1 MSQRKTATP
10 KQSDVFIYI
19 DMVSLIATQ
28 GTLFDLQ
35 TVLDYGQSILNVA
48 TELSKSLI
56 EHRPLTTKTIQAQM
70 NRHFH
75 GTAAEG
81 AWLWKDAY
89 ESVEVAAILYLRHK
103 GLPTN
108 PLEQLQLVESLCPT
122 HTRRSEE
129 QLQLQQFST
138 PLSLAYLVSVAV
150 QITTNDLVLEPSA
163 GTGILAQFAKLQGAS
178 LMLNEISSDRS
189 KILRRLFPGVPLFS
203 VNAEQI
209 NDYLA
214 GKTQPSVVLMN
225 PPFSAS
231 PKINSRNP
239 DATPRHINSALQ
251 RLCDH
256 GRLVTI
262 SANWFSPNNLTWRDT
277 FIKMQEKATVVL
289 SVGINGKVYSKHGTQ
304 IDTRLTVIDKVPAA
318 DPQEI
323 PCIADTVE
331 LAELATLI
339 EQLPQRPVWER
350 ITQTAQTAVSKA
362 IRLSPVKP
370 NSQSAPVTQPLSEF
384 LNIVELDYEIVD
396 WAAND
401 QLKDTLYET
410 YRPQRIRIKDAKP
423 HPSLLCESAALALVS
438 PPAPTYKPHLPQHI
452 ITQGLLSEAQLESVI
467 YAGQAHSEYLS
478 GSYTVDDSW
487 DNVTVSA
494 TSSENAVRFRR
505 GWFLGDGTGAGKGRQ
520 CAGIILDNWCQGR
533 RKAIWVSKSSAL
545 IEDARRD
552 WCALG
557 GNKKNIIDLSNIK
570 LGDRIPFTEGILFCT
585 YSTLRSQKNGKSRL
599 KQIVEWALKDFE
611 GAICFDEC
619 HSMGNAM
626 AQEGTLGLVSA
637 SQQGIVGLRL
647 QNALPLTRVV
657 YVSATGATKVSNLSY
672 ANRLGLWQTGDFP
685 FTSREDFVESIEV
698 GGIAAMEVVARD
710 LKALGLYLARSL
722 SFDGVEYE
730 MLEIELTPTQERIY
744 DNYADAFQIIHNNLH
759 KALEACNIT
768 GAKTYNRAAKMS
780 AMSQF
785 ESHKQRF
792 FNHLL
797 TGMKCPMLIKAIE
810 NDLAAGNAVV
820 IQIVSTNEELLK
832 RRLNEVPAEE
842 WKDLNLDLTPREY
855 VMDYLLSA
863 FPVHLHEIHSSSEA
877 EERSEPAF
885 DADGSPI
892 VSSEAVAL
900 RDALVDKLASLDPI
914 PGALE
919 QLLWHFGHKQVAEV
933 TGRSKRVLKDDS
945 GRLFVDSR
953 GSGANIAETNAFM
966 AGDKQILIFS
976 DAGGTGRSYHADLNA
991 VNRRRRS
998 HYLLEAG
1005 WRADNAIQGLGR
1017 SHRTNQAS
1025 APVFRPVTTNVRGER
1040 RFIST
1045 IARRLDSLGALTRGQ
1060 RQTGGN
1066 GIFDT
1071 KDNLESQYAEYALYE
1086 LFKQIFQ
1093 GRFYEV
1099 PLGTFEAMTGL
1110 SLTSHEGGMKIDLP
1124 PLRQFLNRLLALRIG
1139 MQNIIFERFELLL
1152 SQQIE
1157 TAIAAGIFEA
1167 GVETLRAERFTIESC
1182 ESVYTHPDTGSVTNY
1197 LKVEQVQR
1205 NNIRTAV
1212 EMLEFAAKYQG
1223 QLMVNQKSSNAAVS
1237 IPTHSIFDCDGG
1249 VVPRVLLVRPQ
1260 KETRVPVEQLESSTW
1275 QQVSAEAFI
1284 AAWSKEVDALPKF
1297 TTDYLHLVTGILL
1310 PIWKILPQENSR
1322 VFRLQTSDGQ
1332 KILGRVVNAVD
1343 IQSVTEQLGL
1353 KNQLLSPT
1361 ELVWLVLNEGYS
1373 QQLPGGV
1380 TLRLSYVA
1388 NEPRLELVEALS
1400 LADRLVAVGCF
1411 TEIIQWRKRIFIP
1424 TGNKAASILADVI
1437 GILG

>member
-1 MSQRKTATP
+1 LGIKILSQQPQVVVQQLEELTA
-10 KQSDVFIYI
+10 
-19 DMVSLIATQ
+19 
-28 GTLFDLQ
+28 
-35 TVLDYGQSILNVA
+35 
-48 TELSKSLI
+48 
-56 EHRPLTTKTIQAQM
+56 
-70 NRHFH
+70 
-75 GTAAEG
+75 
-81 AWLWKDAY
+81 
-89 ESVEVAAILYLRHK
+89 
-103 GLPTN
+103 
-108 PLEQLQLVESLCPT
+108 LCPT

-129 QLQLQQFST
+129 SVQLQQFST
-138 PLSLAYLVSVAV
+138 PLPLAYLVAKAGFI
-150 QITTNDLVLEPSA
+150 QATDLVLEPSA
-163 GTGILAQFAKLQGAS
+163 GTGLLAQMAKLYSAS
-178 LMLNEISSDRS
+178 LMLNELAPDRT
-189 KILRRLFPGVPLFS
+189 KILRRLFPGTPLFS

-214 GKTQPSVVLMN
+214 GQTQPSVVLMN
-225 PPFSAS
+225 PPFSSS

-239 DATPRHINSALQ
+239 DATKRHINSALQ
-251 RLCDH
+251 RLADG

-262 SANWFSPNNLTWRDT
+262 TANWFSPANPSWRET
-277 FIKMQEKATVVL
+277 FVRWYSEARVL
-289 SVGINGKVYSKHGTQ
+289 MSVGVNGKVYSKHGTQ
-304 IDTRLTVIDKVPAA
+304 IDTRITVIDKVPA
-318 DPQEI
+318 DNPGDI
-323 PCIADTVE
+323 PCISETLDLPE
-331 LAELATLI
+331 LLALI
-339 EQLPQRPVWER
+339 EQLPKRSSWKR
-350 ITQTAQTAVSKA
+350 SDIKATAKAKVVQLPFRTTVAQPETVSFLPDDIVVLEYEVIEWTA
-362 IRLSPVKP
+362 
-370 NSQSAPVTQPLSEF
+370 SEG
-384 LNIVELDYEIVD
+384 
-396 WAAND
+396 
-401 QLKDTLYET
+401 LKDTLYET
-410 YRPQRIRIKDAKP
+410 YRPQRIRIKDALP

-438 PPAPTYKPHLPQHI
+438 PPPPTYKPHLPINI
-452 ITQGLLSEAQLESVI
+452 ITQGLLSEAQIESVI
-467 YAGQAHSEYLS
+467 YAGQAHSEFLS
-478 GSYTVDDSW
+478 GSYIVDDSW
-487 DNVTVSA
+487 DNVTVAA
-494 TSSENAVRFRR
+494 TGEENAVKFRR

-533 RKAIWVSKSSAL
+533 SKAIWVSKSSAL
-545 IEDARRD
+545 VEDARRD

-557 GNKKNIIDLSNIK
+557 GSEKDIIDLSNIK
-570 LGDRIPFTEGILFCT
+570 LGDPIPFTQGILFCT

-599 KQIVEWALKDFE
+599 KQIVEWAGKDFE
-611 GAICFDEC
+611 GAIAYDEC
-619 HSMGNAM
+619 HAMGNAM
-626 AQEGTLGLVSA
+626 AQEGKLGMVAA

-647 QNALPLTRVV
+647 QNALPQARVV
-657 YVSATGATKVSNLSY
+657 YVSATGATKVSNFSY

-685 FTSREDFVESIEV
+685 FTSREDFVESIEG

-810 NDLAAGNAVV
+810 QDLTAGNAVV

-855 VMDYLLSA
+855 VLDYLVSA
-863 FPVHLHEIHSSSEA
+863 FPVHLHSIHSGVDGD
-877 EERSEPAF
+877 ERSEPAF

-919 QLLWHFGHKQVAEV
+919 QLLWHFGNKQVAEV
-933 TGRSKRVLKDDS
+933 TGRSKRVLKDEA

-1017 SHRTNQAS
+1017 THRTNQAS

-1066 GIFDT
+1066 GMFDA
-1071 KDNLESQYAEYALYE
+1071 KDNLESNYAEYALYE

-1093 GRFYEV
+1093 GRFYQV
-1099 PLGTFEAMTGL
+1099 PLGKFEQMTGL
-1110 SLTSHEGGMKIDLP
+1110 SLTSTEGGMKIDLP
-1124 PLRQFLNRLLALRIG
+1124 PLRQFLNRLLALTIG
-1139 MQNIIFERFELLL
+1139 MQNTIFERFELLL

-1157 TAIAAGIFEA
+1157 TAIANGVFEV
-1167 GVETLRAERFTIESC
+1167 GVETLRASLFSIESC
-1182 ESVYTHPDTGSVTNY
+1182 ESVYTHPQTGSVTNY
-1197 LKVEQVQR
+1197 FKIERVQK
-1205 NNIRTAV
+1205 NNIKTAD
-1212 EMLEFAAKYQG
+1212 EMLQFVVKYQG
-1223 QLMVNQKSSNAAVS
+1223 QLMSNEKSGNAAVS
-1237 IPTHSIFDCDGG
+1237 IPTHSFFDDQGG
-1249 VVPRVLLVRPQ
+1249 VIPRVLLVRPQ
-1260 KETRVPVEQLESSTW
+1260 KETRVPVDKLESSTW
-1275 QQVSAEAFI
+1275 KQVSADAFV
-1284 AAWSKEVDALPKF
+1284 AAWSKEVDQLPRF
-1297 TTDYLHLVTGILL
+1297 TTDYIHLVTGILL
-1310 PIWKILPQENSR
+1310 PIWKMLPQKNNR
-1322 VFRLQTSDGQ
+1322 VYRLQTSDGE
-1332 KILGRVVNAVD
+1332 KILGRVVSAVD
-1343 IQSVTEQLGL
+1343 IQSVAEQLGL
-1353 KNQLLSPT
+1353 KSKLLSPQ
-1361 ELVWLVLNEGYS
+1361 ELVSLVLNEGYS

-1380 TLRLSYVA
+1380 TLRRSYIA
-1388 NEPRLELVEALS
+1388 TEPRIELVNGIS
-1400 LADRLVAVGCF
+1400 LAERLLAVGCF
-1411 TEIIQWRKRIFIP
+1411 TEIINWKKRVFIP
-1424 TGNKAASILADVI
+1424 VSDKAPAILAAVI
-1437 GILG
+1437 EILG

>member
-1 MSQRKTATP
+1 
-10 KQSDVFIYI
+10 
-19 DMVSLIATQ
+19 MVSLIATQ
-28 GTLFDLQ
+28 GTLFDLE

-48 TELSKSLI
+48 QELTKSLMEQRTI
-56 EHRPLTTKTIQAQM
+56 STRTIQAQM
-70 NRHFH
+70 NRYFL
-75 GTAAEG
+75 GTAASG
-81 AWLWKDAY
+81 AWQWKDAY
-89 ESVEVAAILYLRHK
+89 EAVEVAQILYLRHLGIK
-103 GLPTN
+103 ILSQQPQVVVQQ
-108 PLEQLQLVESLCPT
+108 LEELTALCPT
-122 HTRRSEE
+122 HTRRNEE
-129 QLQLQQFST
+129 SV
-138 PLSLAYLVSVAV
+138 LVAKAGFI
-150 QITTNDLVLEPSA
+150 QATDLVLEPSA
-163 GTGILAQFAKLQGAS
+163 GTGLLAQMAKLHSAS
-178 LMLNEISSDRS
+178 LMLNELAPDRS
-189 KILRRLFPGVPLFS
+189 KILRRLFPGTPLFS

-209 NDYLA
+209 NDYLV

-225 PPFSAS
+225 PPFCAS

-239 DATPRHINSALQ
+239 DATKRHINSALQ
-251 RLCDH
+251 RLADG

-262 SANWFSPNNLTWRDT
+262 TANWFSPANPSWRET
-277 FIKMQEKATVVL
+277 FVRWHSEAQVL
-289 SVGINGKVYSKHGTQ
+289 MSVGVNGKVYSKHGTQ
-304 IDTRLTVIDKVPAA
+304 IDTRITVIDKVPA
-318 DPQEI
+318 DNHRQI
-323 PCIADTVE
+323 PCISETLDLPE
-331 LAELATLI
+331 LLALI
-339 EQLPQRPVWER
+339 EQLPKRSLWER
-350 ITQTAQTAVSKA
+350 SEKVKAAAKA
-362 IRLSPVKP
+362 IVVQLPKRITV
-370 NSQSAPVTQPLSEF
+370 AQPETVSSLPDD
-384 LNIVELDYEIVD
+384 IVVLEYEVVE
-396 WAAND
+396 WSAND
-401 QLKDTLYET
+401 GLKDTLYET
-410 YRPQRIRIKDAKP
+410 YRPQRIRIKDALP

-438 PPAPTYKPHLPQHI
+438 PPAPTYKPHLPSSL

-467 YAGQAHSEYLS
+467 YAGQTHSEFLS
-478 GSYTVDDSW
+478 GFYIVDDSW
-487 DNVTVSA
+487 DNVTVAA
-494 TSSENAVRFRR
+494 TGEENAVKFRR

-520 CAGIILDNWCQGR
+520 CAGIILDNWCQER
-533 RKAIWVSKSSAL
+533 RKAIWVSKSAAL

-557 GNKKNIIDLSNIK
+557 GSEKDIIDLGNIK
-570 LGDRIPFTEGILFCT
+570 LGDPIPFTQGILFCT

-599 KQIVEWALKDFE
+599 KQIVEWAGKDFE
-611 GAICFDEC
+611 GAIAFDEC
-619 HSMGNAM
+619 HAMGNAM
-626 AQEGTLGLVSA
+626 AQEGKLGMVAA

-647 QNALPLTRVV
+647 QNALPSARVV

-672 ANRLGLWQTGDFP
+672 TNRLGLWQTGDFP
-685 FTSREDFVESIEV
+685 FTSREDFVESIEG

-810 NDLAAGNAVV
+810 QDLTAGNAVV

-855 VMDYLLSA
+855 VLDYLVSA
-863 FPVHLHEIHSSSEA
+863 FPVHLHEIHSGVDGD
-877 EERSEPAF
+877 ERSEPAF

-919 QLLWHFGHKQVAEV
+919 QLLWHFGNKQVAEV
-933 TGRSKRVLKDDS
+933 TGRSKRVLKDEA

-1005 WRADNAIQGLGR
+1005 WRADNAIQGVGR
-1017 SHRTNQAS
+1017 THRTNQAS

-1066 GIFDT
+1066 GMFDA
-1071 KDNLESQYAEYALYE
+1071 KDNLESNYAEYALYE

-1099 PLGTFEAMTGL
+1099 PLGKFEQMTGL
-1110 SLTSHEGGMKIDLP
+1110 SLTSTEGGMKIDLP
-1124 PLRQFLNRLLALRIG
+1124 PLRQFLNRLLALTIG
-1139 MQNIIFERFELLL
+1139 MQNTIFERFELLL

-1157 TAIAAGIFEA
+1157 TAKANGVFEV
-1167 GVETLRAERFTIESC
+1167 GVETLRADRFSIESC
-1182 ESVYTHPDTGSVTNY
+1182 ESVYTHPQTGSVTNY
-1197 LKVEQVQR
+1197 LKIERVQK
-1205 NNIRTAV
+1205 NNIKTAD
-1212 EMLEFAAKYQG
+1212 EMLEFVIKYQG
-1223 QLMVNQKSSNAAVS
+1223 QLMSNEKSGNAAVS
-1237 IPTHSIFDCDGG
+1237 IPTHSFFDDQGG
-1249 VVPRVLLVRPQ
+1249 VIPRVLLVRPQ
-1260 KETRVPVEQLESSTW
+1260 KETRVPVDKLESSTW
-1275 QQVSAEAFI
+1275 KQVSADAFV
-1284 AAWSKEVDALPKF
+1284 AAWSKEVDQLPRF
-1297 TTDYLHLVTGILL
+1297 TTDYIHLVTGILL
-1310 PIWKILPQENSR
+1310 PIWKMLPQKNNR
-1322 VFRLQTSDGQ
+1322 VYRLQTSDGE
-1332 KILGRVVNAVD
+1332 KILGRVVSAVD
-1343 IQSVTEQLGL
+1343 IQSVAEQLGL
-1353 KNQLLSPT
+1353 KSKLLTPQ
-1361 ELVWLVLNEGYS
+1361 ELVSLVLNEGYS

-1380 TLRLSYVA
+1380 TLRRSYIA
-1388 NEPRLELVEALS
+1388 AEPRIELVNAIS
-1400 LADRLVAVGCF
+1400 LAERLLAVGCF
-1411 TEIIQWRKRIFIP
+1411 TEIINWKKRVFIP
-1424 TGNKAASILADVI
+1424 VSDKAPAILAAVI
-1437 GILG
+1437 EILG

>member
-1 MSQRKTATP
+1 MIQ
-10 KQSDVFIYI
+10 QLF
-19 DMVSLIATQ
+19 TQ
-28 GTLFDLQ
+28 GSLFDLQ
-35 TVLDYGQSILNVA
+35 TVIDYGQSVINVA
-48 TELSKSLI
+48 QELAKVLI
-56 EHRPLTTKTIQAQM
+56 DNRPLSTKTVSSQM
-70 NRHFH
+70 NRYFL
-75 GTAAEG
+75 GTAASG
-81 AWLWKDAY
+81 AWQWKDAY
-89 ESVEVAAILYLRHK
+89 EAIEVAQILYLRHLGIK
-103 GLPTN
+103 ILSQQPQVVVQQ
-108 PLEQLQLVESLCPT
+108 LEELTALCPT

-129 QLQLQQFST
+129 SVQLQQFST
-138 PLSLAYLVSVAV
+138 PLPLSFLVAKAGF
-150 QITTNDLVLEPSA
+150 IKADDLILEPSA
-163 GTGILAQFAKLQGAS
+163 GTGLLAQMAKLHSAS
-178 LMLNEISSDRS
+178 LMLNELAPDRS
-189 KILRRLFPGVPLFS
+189 KILRRLFPGTPLFS

-209 NDYLA
+209 NDYLV

-239 DATPRHINSALQ
+239 DATKRHINSALQ
-251 RLCDH
+251 RLADG

-262 SANWFSPNNLTWRDT
+262 TANWFSPNNPTWRET
-277 FIKMQEKATVVL
+277 FVKWHSEARVL
-289 SVGINGKVYSKHGTQ
+289 MSVGVNGKVYSKHGTQ
-304 IDTRLTVIDKVPAA
+304 IDTRITVIDKVPA
-318 DPQEI
+318 DSSEI
-323 PCIADTVE
+323 PCITETLDLPE
-331 LAELATLI
+331 ILALI
-339 EQLPQRPVWER
+339 QQLPGRSSLTLPQASQCNAATIKAAVVAAKVVKLPTKR
-350 ITQTAQTAVSKA
+350 TAIALPEPSAEISDVVVLEYEVIEWTA
-362 IRLSPVKP
+362 
-370 NSQSAPVTQPLSEF
+370 SEG
-384 LNIVELDYEIVD
+384 
-396 WAAND
+396 
-401 QLKDTLYET
+401 LKDTLYET
-410 YRPQRIRIKDAKP
+410 YRPQRIRIKDALP

-438 PPAPTYKPHLPQHI
+438 PPAPTYKPHLPSNI

-467 YAGQAHSEYLS
+467 YAGQAHCEFLS
-478 GSYTVDDSW
+478 GSYIVDDSW
-487 DNVTVSA
+487 DNVTVAA
-494 TSSENAVRFRR
+494 TGEENAVKFRR

-520 CAGIILDNWCQGR
+520 CAGIILDNWCQER
-533 RKAIWVSKSSAL
+533 KKAIWVSKSSAL

-552 WCALG
+552 WCAIG
-557 GNKKNIIDLSNIK
+557 GSEKDIIDLGNIK
-570 LGDRIPFTEGILFCT
+570 LGDPIPFTQGILFCT
-585 YSTLRSQKNGKSRL
+585 YSTLRSLHNGKSRL
-599 KQIVEWALKDFE
+599 KQIVEWAGKEFD
-611 GAICFDEC
+611 GAIAFDEC

-626 AQEGTLGLVSA
+626 AIEGKLGMVAA

-647 QNALPLTRVV
+647 QNALPGARVV

-685 FTSREDFVESIEV
+685 FTSREDFVESIEG

-722 SFDGVEYE
+722 SFEGVEYQT
-730 MLEIELTPTQERIY
+730 LYIDLTPTQERIY
-744 DNYADAFQIIHNNLH
+744 NSYSDAFGVIHNNLD
-759 KALEACNIT
+759 KALEACNIS

-780 AMSQF
+780 AVSQF

-797 TGMKCPMLIKAIE
+797 TGMKCPQLIKAIE
-810 NDLAAGNAVV
+810 EDLAARNAVV

-832 RRLNEVPAEE
+832 RRLNEVAPEE

-855 VMDYLLSA
+855 VMDYLMSA
-863 FPVHLHEIHSSSEA
+863 FPVHLHSIHSGEDG
-877 EERSEPAF
+877 EKRSEPVF
-885 DADGSPI
+885 DADGSPVI
-892 VSSEAVAL
+892 SIEAVAL

-919 QLLWHFGHKQVAEV
+919 QLLWHFGNKQVAEV

-953 GSGANIAETNAFM
+953 GSGANIAETSAFM
-966 AGDKQILIFS
+966 QGDKQILIFS

-1025 APVFRPVTTNVRGER
+1025 APVFRPVTTNVIGER

-1066 GIFDT
+1066 GIFEA

-1099 PLGTFEAMTGL
+1099 SLGKFEQMTGL

-1124 PLRQFLNRLLALRIG
+1124 PLRQFLNRLLALRID

-1157 TAIAAGIFEA
+1157 AAIAAGVYEM
-1167 GVETLRAERFTIESC
+1167 GVETLRAERFNIESC
-1182 ESVYTHPDTGSVTNY
+1182 ESVYTHTQTGSVTNY
-1197 LKVEQVQR
+1197 LKIERVQK
-1205 NNIRTAV
+1205 NNIRTAI
-1212 EMLEFAAKYQG
+1212 EMLEFATQYQG
-1223 QLMVNQKSSNAAVS
+1223 RLIVNTKSGHAGVS
-1237 IPTHSIFDCDGG
+1237 IPTHSLFDADGG

-1260 KETRVPVEQLESSTW
+1260 KETRIPVKDLESSTW
-1275 QQVSAEAFI
+1275 KAVCVDAFI

-1310 PIWKILPQENSR
+1310 PIWKILPQHNSR

-1332 KILGRVVNAVD
+1332 KILGRVVNAND
-1343 IQSVTEQLGL
+1343 IKSVAEQLGL
-1353 KNQLLSPT
+1353 KDKLLST
-1361 ELVWLVLNEGYS
+1361 QELVSLVLNEGYS

-1380 TLRLSYVA
+1380 TLRRSYIA
-1388 NEPRLELVEALS
+1388 AEPRIELVNAIS
-1400 LADRLVAVGCF
+1400 LAERLLAVGCF
-1411 TEIIQWRKRIFIP
+1411 TEIINWQKRLFIP
-1424 TGNKAASILADVI
+1424 VSDKAPAILATVI
-1437 GILG
+1437 EILG

>member
-1 MSQRKTATP
+1 
-10 KQSDVFIYI
+10 
-19 DMVSLIATQ
+19 MVQQLFTQ
-28 GTLFDLQ
+28 GFLFDFQ
-35 TVLDYGQSILNVA
+35 TILDYGQSILSVA
-48 TELSKSLI
+48 QELLK
-56 EHRPLTTKTIQAQM
+56 PLLENRLLNTKTVQAQM

-81 AWLWKDAY
+81 TWQWKDAY
-89 ESVEVAAILYLRHK
+89 EAVEVAQILYLRQK
-103 GLPTN
+103 GYKLLLES
-108 PLEQLQLVESLCPT
+108 PLTVLLELEKLVALCPT
-122 HTRRSEE
+122 QTRRSEE
-129 QLQLQQFST
+129 SVQLHQFST
-138 PLSLAYLVSVAV
+138 PLPLSFLVAKAGFI
-150 QITTNDLVLEPSA
+150 QATDLVLEPSA
-163 GTGILAQFAKLQGAS
+163 GTGLLAQMAKLQGAS
-178 LMLNEISSDRS
+178 LMLNELAPDRS
-189 KILRRLFPGVPLFS
+189 KILRRLFPGTPLFS

-209 NDYLA
+209 NDYLV

-231 PKINSRNP
+231 PKISSRNP

-251 RLCDH
+251 RLADG

-262 SANWFSPNNLTWRDT
+262 TANWFSPANPSWRET
-277 FIKMQEKATVVL
+277 FLKWQEKARVL
-289 SVGINGKVYSKHGTQ
+289 MSVGVNGKVYSKHGTQ
-304 IDTRLTVIDKVPAA
+304 IDTRITVIDKVPA
-318 DPQEI
+318 DNYRQI
-323 PCIADTVE
+323 PCIPETLDLPE
-331 LAELATLI
+331 LLALI
-339 EQLPQRPVWER
+339 EQLPQRSSWER
-350 ITQTAQTAVSKA
+350 SEKVKAAAKA
-362 IRLSPVKP
+362 IVVQLPKRTTV
-370 NSQSAPVTQPLSEF
+370 AQPETVSSLPDDVIVLEYEVIEWTASEG
-384 LNIVELDYEIVD
+384 
-396 WAAND
+396 
-401 QLKDTLYET
+401 LKDTLYET
-410 YRPQRIRIKDAKP
+410 YRPQRIRIKDALP

-438 PPAPTYKPHLPQHI
+438 PPAPNYKPHLPSNI
-452 ITQGLLSEAQLESVI
+452 LTQGLLSEAQLESVI
-467 YAGQAHSEYLS
+467 YAGQAHCEFLS
-478 GSYTVDDSW
+478 GSYIVDDSW
-487 DNVTVSA
+487 DNVTVAA
-494 TSSENAVRFRR
+494 TSEENAVKFRR

-520 CAGIILDNWCQGR
+520 CAGIILDNWCQER

-557 GNKKNIIDLSNIK
+557 GSEKDIIDLSNIK
-570 LGDRIPFTEGILFCT
+570 LGDPIPFTQGILFCT

-599 KQIVEWALKDFE
+599 KQIVEWAGADFE
-611 GAICFDEC
+611 GAIAYDEC

-626 AQEGTLGLVSA
+626 AQEGKLGMVAA

-647 QNALPLTRVV
+647 QNALPQARVV
-657 YVSATGATKVSNLSY
+657 YVSATGATIVSNLSY

-685 FTSREDFVESIEV
+685 FTSREDFVESIEG

-810 NDLAAGNAVV
+810 QDLTAGNAVV

-855 VMDYLLSA
+855 VLDYLVSA
-863 FPVHLHEIHSSSEA
+863 FPVHLHSIHSGVDGD
-877 EERSEPAF
+877 ERSEPAF

-900 RDALVDKLASLDPI
+900 RDALVDKLASLSPI

-919 QLLWHFGHKQVAEV
+919 QLLWHFGNKQVAEV
-933 TGRSKRVLKDDS
+933 TGRSKRVLKDEA

-1017 SHRTNQAS
+1017 THRTNQAS

-1066 GIFDT
+1066 GMFDA
-1071 KDNLESQYAEYALYE
+1071 KDNLESNYAEYALYE

-1093 GRFYEV
+1093 GRFYQV
-1099 PLGTFEAMTGL
+1099 PLGKFEQMTGL
-1110 SLTSHEGGMKIDLP
+1110 SLTSTEGGMKIDLP
-1124 PLRQFLNRLLALRIG
+1124 PLRQFLNRLLALTIG
-1139 MQNIIFERFELLL
+1139 MQNTIFERFELLL

-1157 TAIAAGIFEA
+1157 TAIANGVFEV
-1167 GVETLRAERFTIESC
+1167 GVETLRADRFSIKSC
-1182 ESVYTHPDTGSVTNY
+1182 ESVYTHPQTGSVTNY
-1197 LKVEQVQR
+1197 LKIERVQK
-1205 NNIRTAV
+1205 NNIKTAE
-1212 EMLEFAAKYQG
+1212 EMLEFVVKYQG
-1223 QLMVNQKSSNAAVS
+1223 QLMSNEKSGNAAVS
-1237 IPTHSIFDCDGG
+1237 IPTHSFFDDQGG
-1249 VVPRVLLVRPQ
+1249 VIPRVLLIRPQ
-1260 KETRVPVEQLESSTW
+1260 KETRVPVDKLESSTW
-1275 QQVSAEAFI
+1275 KQVSADAFV
-1284 AAWSKEVDALPKF
+1284 AAWSKEVDQLPRF
-1297 TTDYLHLVTGILL
+1297 TTDYIHLVTGILL
-1310 PIWKILPQENSR
+1310 PIWKMLPQKNNR
-1322 VFRLQTSDGQ
+1322 VYRLQTSDGE
-1332 KILGRVVNAVD
+1332 KILGRVVSAVD
-1343 IQSVTEQLGL
+1343 IKSVAEQLGL
-1353 KNQLLSPT
+1353 KDKLLSPQ
-1361 ELVWLVLNEGYS
+1361 ELVSLVLNEGYS

-1380 TLRLSYVA
+1380 TLRRSYIA
-1388 NEPRLELVEALS
+1388 TEPRIELVNAIS
-1400 LADRLVAVGCF
+1400 LAERLLAVGCF
-1411 TEIIQWRKRIFIP
+1411 TEIINWKKRVFIP
-1424 TGNKAASILADVI
+1424 VSDKAPAILAAVI
-1437 GILG
+1437 EILG

>member
-1 MSQRKTATP
+1 
-10 KQSDVFIYI
+10 
-19 DMVSLIATQ
+19 MVSLIATQ
-28 GTLFDLQ
+28 GTLFDLE

-48 TELSKSLI
+48 QELTKSLI
-56 EHRPLTTKTIQAQM
+56 EQRTISTRTIQAQM
-70 NRHFH
+70 NRYFL
-75 GTAAEG
+75 GTAASG
-81 AWLWKDAY
+81 AWQWKDAY
-89 ESVEVAAILYLRHK
+89 EALEVAQILYLRHLGIK
-103 GLPTN
+103 ILSLQPQVVVQQ
-108 PLEQLQLVESLCPT
+108 LEELTALCPT

-129 QLQLQQFST
+129 SVQLQQFST
-138 PLSLAYLVSVAV
+138 PLPLAYLVAKAGF
-150 QITTNDLVLEPSA
+150 IKADDLVLEPSA
-163 GTGILAQFAKLQGAS
+163 GTGLLAQMAKLHSPS
-178 LMLNEISSDRS
+178 LMLNELAPDRT
-189 KILRRLFPGVPLFS
+189 KILRRLFPGTPLFS

-209 NDYLA
+209 NDYLV
-214 GKTQPSVVLMN
+214 GKTQPSVMLMN
-225 PPFSAS
+225 PPFSSS
-231 PKINSRNP
+231 PKISSRNP

-251 RLCDH
+251 RLADG

-262 SANWFSPNNLTWRDT
+262 TANWFSPNNPTWRET
-277 FIKMQEKATVVL
+277 FVRWHSEARVLL
-289 SVGINGKVYSKHGTQ
+289 SVGVSGKVYSKHGTT
-304 IDTRLTVIDKVPAA
+304 IDTRITVIDKVPA
-318 DPQEI
+318 DNHRQI
-323 PCIADTVE
+323 PCISETLDLPE
-331 LAELATLI
+331 LLTLI
-339 EQLPQRPVWER
+339 EQLPERSPWER
-350 ITQTAQTAVSKA
+350 SEKIKAAAKA
-362 IRLSPVKP
+362 IVVQLPKRITV
-370 NSQSAPVTQPLSEF
+370 AQPETVSF
-384 LNIVELDYEIVD
+384 LPDDIVVLEYEVVE
-396 WAAND
+396 WSAND
-401 QLKDTLYET
+401 GLKDTLYET
-410 YRPQRIRIKDAKP
+410 YRPQRIRIKDALP

-438 PPAPTYKPHLPQHI
+438 PPPPTYKPHLPSNI
-452 ITQGLLSEAQLESVI
+452 IAQGLLSEAQLESVI
-467 YAGQAHSEYLS
+467 YAGFAHCEFLS
-478 GSYTVDDSW
+478 GSYIVDDSW
-487 DNVTVSA
+487 DNVTVA
-494 TSSENAVRFRR
+494 AQGEENAVRFRR

-533 RKAIWVSKSSAL
+533 QKAIWVSKSSAL

-557 GNKKNIIDLSNIK
+557 GSEKDIIDLGNIK
-570 LGDRIPFTEGILFCT
+570 LGDSIPFTQGILFCT

-599 KQIVEWALKDFE
+599 KQIVEWAGKDFE
-611 GAICFDEC
+611 GAIAYDEC
-619 HSMGNAM
+619 HAMGNAM
-626 AQEGTLGLVSA
+626 AQEGKLGMVAA

-647 QNALPLTRVV
+647 QNALPQARVI

-685 FTSREDFVESIEV
+685 FTSREDFVKSIEG

-722 SFDGVEYE
+722 SFEGVEYQT
-730 MLEIELTPTQERIY
+730 LYIDLTPTQERIY
-744 DNYADAFQIIHNNLH
+744 NSYSDAFGVIHNNLD
-759 KALEACNIT
+759 KALEACNIS
-768 GAKTYNRAAKMS
+768 GDKTYNRAAKMS
-780 AMSQF
+780 AVSQF

-797 TGMKCPMLIKAIE
+797 TGMKCPQLIKAIE
-810 NDLAAGNAVV
+810 EDLAASNAIV

-832 RRLNEVPAEE
+832 RRLNEVAPEE

-855 VMDYLLSA
+855 VMDYLMSA
-863 FPVHLHEIHSSSEA
+863 FPIHLHSIYSGVDGS
-877 EERSEPAF
+877 ERSEPVF
-885 DADGSPI
+885 GADGSPVI
-892 VSSEAVAL
+892 SIEAVAL

-933 TGRSKRVLKDDS
+933 TGRSKRVLKDES

-953 GSGANIAETNAFM
+953 GSGANITETAAFM
-966 AGDKQILIFS
+966 QGDKQILIFS

-1025 APVFRPVTTNVRGER
+1025 APVFRPVTTNVIGER

-1071 KDNLESQYAEYALYE
+1071 KDNLESNYAEYALYE

-1099 PLGTFEAMTGL
+1099 PLGKFEQMTGL

-1124 PLRQFLNRLLALRIG
+1124 PLRQFLNRLLALRID

-1157 TAIAAGIFEA
+1157 TAIAAGVYEM
-1167 GVETLRAERFTIESC
+1167 GVETLRAERFTVDSQEA
-1182 ESVYTHPDTGSVTNY
+1182 VYTHPATGSVTNY
-1197 LKVEQVQR
+1197 LKIERTQK
-1205 NNIRTAV
+1205 NNIRTAD
-1212 EMLEFAAKYQG
+1212 EMLEFASMYQG
-1223 QLMVNQKSSNAAVS
+1223 KLMVNTKSGHAAVS
-1237 IPTHSIFDCDGG
+1237 IPTHSIYDADGG

-1260 KETRVPVEQLESSTW
+1260 KEIRIPVKDLESSTW
-1275 QQVSAEAFI
+1275 KAVCVNAFV
-1284 AAWSKEVDALPKF
+1284 AGWSKEVDTLPKF

-1310 PIWKILPQENSR
+1310 PIWKILPQQNSR

-1332 KILGRVVNAVD
+1332 KILGRVVNAHD
-1343 IQSVTEQLGL
+1343 IQTVREQLGL
-1353 KNQLLSPT
+1353 RNQLLSPE
-1361 ELVWLVLNEGYS
+1361 ELVKLVLNERYT

-1380 TLRLSYVA
+1380 TLRRSLIA
-1388 NEPRLELVEALS
+1388 GEPRIELVNAIS
-1400 LADRLVAVGCF
+1400 LAERLLAVGCF
-1411 TEIIQWRKRIFIP
+1411 TEIINWQKRVFIP
-1424 TGNKAASILADVI
+1424 VSDKAPAILAAVI
-1437 GILG
+1437 EILG

>member
-1 MSQRKTATP
+1 
-10 KQSDVFIYI
+10 
-19 DMVSLIATQ
+19 MVQQLFTQ
-28 GTLFDLQ
+28 GFLFDFQ
-35 TVLDYGQSILNVA
+35 TILDYGQSILSVA
-48 TELSKSLI
+48 QELLKPLL
-56 EHRPLTTKTIQAQM
+56 ENRPLSTKTVQAQM

-81 AWLWKDAY
+81 TWQWKDAY
-89 ESVEVAAILYLRHK
+89 EAVEVAQMLYLRQK
-103 GLPTN
+103 GYKLL
-108 PLEQLQLVESLCPT
+108 LESPQTVLLELEKLVALCPT

-129 QLQLQQFST
+129 SVKLQQFST
-138 PLSLAYLVSVAV
+138 PLPLAYLVAKAGFI
-150 QITTNDLVLEPSA
+150 QATDLVLEPSA
-163 GTGILAQFAKLQGAS
+163 GTGLLAQMAKLHSAS
-178 LMLNEISSDRS
+178 LMLNELAPDRS
-189 KILRRLFPGVPLFS
+189 KILRRLFPGTPLFS

-209 NDYLA
+209 NDYLV

-251 RLCDH
+251 RLADG

-262 SANWFSPNNLTWRDT
+262 TANWFSPNNPTWRET
-277 FIKMQEKATVVL
+277 FVKWHSEARVL
-289 SVGINGKVYSKHGTQ
+289 MSVGVNGKVYSKHGTQ
-304 IDTRLTVIDKVPAA
+304 IDTRITVIDKVPA
-318 DPQEI
+318 DNHRQI
-323 PCIADTVE
+323 PCISETLDLPE
-331 LAELATLI
+331 LLALI
-339 EQLPQRPVWER
+339 EQLPQRSSWER
-350 ITQTAQTAVSKA
+350 SEKVKAAAKA
-362 IRLSPVKP
+362 IVVQLPKRITVAQPETVSFLPYDVVVLEYEVIEW
-370 NSQSAPVTQPLSEF
+370 SATEG
-384 LNIVELDYEIVD
+384 
-396 WAAND
+396 
-401 QLKDTLYET
+401 LKDTLYET
-410 YRPQRIRIKDAKP
+410 YRPQRIRIKDALA

-438 PPAPTYKPHLPQHI
+438 PPAPTYKPHLPSNI
-452 ITQGLLSEAQLESVI
+452 IAQGLLSEAQLESVI
-467 YAGQAHSEYLS
+467 YAGQAHSEFLS
-478 GSYTVDDSW
+478 GSYIIDDSW
-487 DNVTVSA
+487 DNVTVA
-494 TSSENAVRFRR
+494 AQGEENAVKFRR

-520 CAGIILDNWCQGR
+520 CAGIILDNWCQER

-557 GNKKNIIDLSNIK
+557 GSEKDIIDLSNIK
-570 LGDRIPFTEGILFCT
+570 LGDPIPFTQGILFCT

-599 KQIVEWALKDFE
+599 KQIVEWAGKDFE
-611 GAICFDEC
+611 GAIAYDEC

-626 AQEGTLGLVSA
+626 AQEGKLGMVAA

-647 QNALPLTRVV
+647 QNALPSARVI

-685 FTSREDFVESIEV
+685 FTSREDFVESIEG

-722 SFDGVEYE
+722 SFEGVEYQT
-730 MLEIELTPTQERIY
+730 LEIKLTPTQERSY
-744 DNYADAFQIIHNNLH
+744 NSYSDAFGVIHNNLE

-780 AMSQF
+780 ANSQF

-797 TGMKCPMLIKAIE
+797 TGMKCPQLIKAIE
-810 NDLAAGNAVV
+810 EDLAAQNAVV
-820 IQIVSTNEELLK
+820 VQIVSTNEELLK
-832 RRLNEVPAEE
+832 RRLDEVPADE

-855 VMDYLLSA
+855 VMDYLMSA
-863 FPVHLHEIHSSSEA
+863 FPIHLHSIHSGEDG
-877 EERSEPAF
+877 EERSEPVF
-885 DADGSPI
+885 DADGSPVI
-892 VSSEAVAL
+892 SQEAVTL

-919 QLLWHFGHKQVAEV
+919 QLLWHFGHKQIAEV

-953 GSGANIAETNAFM
+953 GSGANIAETAAFM
-966 AGDKQILIFS
+966 QGDKQILIFS

-1025 APVFRPVTTNVRGER
+1025 APVFRPVTTNVIGER

-1071 KDNLESQYAEYALYE
+1071 KDNLESNYAEYALYE

-1099 PLGTFEAMTGL
+1099 PLGKFEQMTGL
-1110 SLTSHEGGMKIDLP
+1110 CLTSHEGGMKIDLP
-1124 PLRQFLNRLLALRIG
+1124 PLRQFLNRLLALRID

-1157 TAIAAGIFEA
+1157 AARAAGVYEM
-1167 GVETLRAERFTIESC
+1167 GVETLRAERFTVESQ
-1182 ESVYTHPDTGSVTNY
+1182 ETVYTHAQTGSVTNY
-1197 LKVEQVQR
+1197 LKVERTQK
-1205 NNIRTAV
+1205 NNIKTAI
-1212 EMLEFAAKYQG
+1212 EMLEFATQYQG
-1223 QLMVNQKSSNAAVS
+1223 MLMINSKSGNAAVS
-1237 IPTHSIFDCDGG
+1237 IPTHSIYDADGG
-1249 VVPRVLLVRPQ
+1249 VVPRVLLIRPQ
-1260 KETRVPVEQLESSTW
+1260 KETRVPVQDLESSTW
-1275 QQVSAEAFI
+1275 GQVSIDAFT
-1284 AAWSKEVDALPKF
+1284 AAWSTEVNELPKF

-1310 PIWKILPQENSR
+1310 PIWKILPQQNSR

-1332 KILGRVVNAVD
+1332 KILGRVVNASD
-1343 IQSVTEQLGL
+1343 IQTVREQLGL
-1353 KNQLLSPT
+1353 RDKLLSPQ
-1361 ELVWLVLNEGYS
+1361 ELVSLVLNEGYS

-1380 TLRLSYVA
+1380 TLRRSYIA
-1388 NEPRLELVEALS
+1388 AEPRIELVNAIS
-1400 LADRLVAVGCF
+1400 LAERLLAVGCF
-1411 TEIIQWRKRIFIP
+1411 TEIINWQKRIFIP
-1424 TGNKAASILADVI
+1424 VSDKAPAILAAVI
-1437 GILG
+1437 EILG

>member
-1 MSQRKTATP
+1 
-10 KQSDVFIYI
+10 
-19 DMVSLIATQ
+19 MVSQIATQ
-28 GTLFDLQ
+28 GSLFDLQ
-35 TVLDYGQSILNVA
+35 TFLDYGQSILNVA
-48 TELSKSLI
+48 QELAKTLI
-56 EHRPLTTKTIQAQM
+56 DQRPLTTKTIQSQM
-70 NRHFH
+70 NRCFS

-81 AWLWKDAY
+81 AWQWKDAY
-89 ESVEVAAILYLRHK
+89 EAVEVAAILYLRQK
-103 GLPTN
+103 GLSEN
-108 PLEQLQLVESLCPT
+108 PLAQLQLLESLCPT

-138 PLSLAYLVSVAV
+138 PLSLAYLVSLAG
-150 QITTNDLVLEPSA
+150 QITSNDLVLEPSA
-163 GTGILAQFAKLQGAS
+163 GTGILAQFAKLQGTS
-178 LMLNEISSDRS
+178 LMLNELAEDRG

-225 PPFSAS
+225 PPFSTS

-251 RLCDH
+251 KLTDG

-262 SANWFSPNNLTWRDT
+262 SANWFSPNNPTWRET
-277 FIKMQEKATVVL
+277 FVKMEEKASVVL
-289 SVGINGKVYSKHGTQ
+289 SVGVSGKVYSKHGTTME
-304 IDTRLTVIDKVPAA
+304 TRITVIDKIPA
-318 DPQEI
+318 DSTDI
-323 PCIADTVE
+323 PCIPETLDLPE
-331 LAELATLI
+331 ILALI
-339 EQLPQRPVWER
+339 EQLPGRLQWKAETTKAAAAVGKVVKLPKR
-350 ITQTAQTAVSKA
+350 IIVAQPEPSTEIPDVVVLEYEV
-362 IRLSPVKP
+362 IEW
-370 NSQSAPVTQPLSEF
+370 SASEG
-384 LNIVELDYEIVD
+384 
-396 WAAND
+396 
-401 QLKDTLYET
+401 LKDALYET
-410 YRPQRIRIKDAKP
+410 YRPQRLRIKDAKP

-438 PPAPTYKPHLPQHI
+438 PPAPTYKPHLPSNI
-452 ITQGLLSEAQLESVI
+452 VTQGLLSEAQLESVI
-467 YAGQAHSEYLS
+467 YAGQAHSEFLS
-478 GSYTVDDSW
+478 GSYLVDDSW
-487 DNVTVSA
+487 DNIKVAANSE
-494 TSSENAVRFRR
+494 ENAVRFRR

-520 CAGIILDNWCQGR
+520 CAGIILDNWYQGR
-533 RKAIWVSKSSAL
+533 KKAIWISKSSAL

-557 GNKKNIIDLSNIK
+557 GAEKDIIDLSNIK
-570 LGDRIPFTEGILFCT
+570 LGETIPFTHGILFCT
-585 YSTLRSQKNGKSRL
+585 YSTMRSQKNGKSRL
-599 KQIVEWALKDFE
+599 KQIVEWAGKDFE
-611 GAICFDEC
+611 GAITEGGSSTIAFDEC
-619 HSMGNAM
+619 HAMGNAM
-626 AQEGTLGLVSA
+626 AQEGKLGMVAA

-647 QNALPLTRVV
+647 QNALPLARVV

-685 FTSREDFVESIEV
+685 FTSREDFVESIEG

-722 SFDGVEYE
+722 SFEGVEYE
-730 MLEIELTPTQERIY
+730 MLEIELTPTQECIY
-744 DNYADAFQIIHNNLH
+744 NRYADAFQIIHNNLH

-768 GAKTYNRAAKMS
+768 GAKTYNRMAKMS
-780 AMSQF
+780 ALSQF

-810 NDLAAGNAVV
+810 SDLAAGNAVV

-855 VMDYLLSA
+855 AMDYLMSA
-863 FPVHLHEIHSSSEA
+863 FPVHLHEIYSSSEGD
-877 EERSEPAF
+877 ERSEPAF

-892 VSSEAVAL
+892 VSQEAVDL
-900 RDALVDKLASLDPI
+900 RDALVDRLASLDPI

-953 GSGANIAETNAFM
+953 GSGANIAETTAFM
-966 AGDKQILIFS
+966 ADEKQIIIFS

-991 VNRRRRS
+991 QNRRRRS

-1099 PLGTFEAMTGL
+1099 PLGTFEQMTGL

-1139 MQNIIFERFELLL
+1139 MQNVIFERFELLL

-1157 TAIAAGIFEA
+1157 TAIANGIFEV
-1167 GVETLRAERFTIESC
+1167 GVETLRAEHFTIDSQ
-1182 ESVYTHPDTGSVTNY
+1182 ESVYTHPQTGSVTNY
-1197 LKVEQVQR
+1197 LKIERVQR
-1205 NNIRTAV
+1205 NNIRTAE
-1212 EMLEFAAKYQG
+1212 EMLEFVGKYQG
-1223 QLMVNQKSSNAAVS
+1223 QFLINSKSGNAAVS
-1237 IPTHSIFDCDGG
+1237 IPTHSFFDSDGG

-1260 KETRVPVEQLESSTW
+1260 KETRLPVNKLSSSTW
-1275 QQVSAEAFI
+1275 QQVSAEAFV
-1284 AAWSKEVDALPKF
+1284 AAWSKEVDELPRF

-1310 PIWKILPQENSR
+1310 PIWKILPQKNSR

-1332 KILGRVVNAVD
+1332 KVLGRVVNAQD
-1343 IQSVTEQLGL
+1343 IQSVAEQLGM
-1353 KNQLLSPT
+1353 KNKLLSPG
-1361 ELVWLVLNEGYS
+1361 ELVSLVLNEGYS

-1380 TLRLSYVA
+1380 TLRRSYVA
-1388 NEPRLELVEALS
+1388 GEPRLEVVDALP
-1400 LADRLVAVGCF
+1400 LADQLVAVGCF
-1411 TEIIQWRKRIFIP
+1411 TEIIQWRKRVFVP
-1424 TGNKAASILADVI
+1424 TGERAAGVLAAVI